1 MYSLNGFFVS
11 LRLLSNHYTMKKIIT
26 TYEAKGKWSADST
39 FLPDLSRPVVI
50 KDLTRSQI
58 AAIPKD
64 QYIVNVLGPAKS
76 VRIANAVARYTAQR
90 QKQGLRYTSKS
101 IKACSKRQTLG
112 DWKTGVEGRGPAFTT
127 LIQLLDKAK
136 AQAEQIEEQD
146 RLQSRQQKS
155 ENGGPPDSNIFYPPI
170 DENEMADCIFKVI
183 NQYFHGE
190 AIGNVCG
197 QDYSLAQFC
206 VLTHCFFRRTK
217 LPQNSSQQ
225 PFCIYLYNKVFAGE
239 EKFTVKTFNNYA
251 NREEFQTIEPEL
263 IDPERLK
270 TNFLFHPKAEGN
282 SLKEA
287 FQEIGWAF
295 LHSEY
300 FSRLKTQKKNM
311 NSFGI

>member
-1 MYSLNGFFVS
+1 
-11 LRLLSNHYTMKKIIT
+11 MKKIIT
-26 TYEAKGKWSADST
+26 TYEAKGKWSANAI

-50 KDLTRSQI
+50 NDLTQSQI

-64 QYIVNVLGPAKS
+64 QYVVDVLGPAKS

-90 QKQGLRYTSKS
+90 QKHGQRNTTSKS
-101 IKACSKRQTLG
+101 FMAFSKKQTLRDRILG
-112 DWKTGVEGRGPAFTT
+112 GGGKEQTFTT
-127 LIQLLDKAK
+127 LIQLIETVR
-136 AQAEQIEEQD
+136 AQAQQLQDQD
-146 RLQSRQQKS
+146 RLLRRKLKS
-155 ENGGPPDSNIFYPPI
+155 GNGGPPDSGIFYPPI
-170 DENEMADCIFKVI
+170 DEDEMADCIFMVI
-183 NQYFHGE
+183 DQYFHGE

-217 LPQNSSQQ
+217 LLQNSSQQ
-225 PFCIYLYNKVFAGE
+225 PFCIYLNNKVFGGE

-251 NREEFQTIEPEL
+251 NRNDFQTIEPEL
-263 IDPERLK
+263 IDPSRLK
-270 TNFLFHPKAEGN
+270 TNFVLHPTADGN

-300 FSRLKTQKKNM
+300 FSRLKTQKENMKN
-311 NSFGI
+311 FGI